1 MTRLVW
7 LRNDLRLEDN
17 PALAA
22 AAASGEPLA
31 ALYIATPA
39 TWQRHLLAPRKAD
52 LLRRRLQALRQELA
66 AVGIPLY
73 VRSCRWFSDTPAVI
87 GPLMAELGAT
97 TLHMNREWLLD
108 EQRRDSR
115 VERQLQA
122 AGLRVYSHHD
132 GLFLPPGSVCTASG
146 EMFKVYTPFRRAVL
160 RQLLSQGIPPLSAT
174 PKAQAMAVA
183 GDDAAAIDAAF
194 AAVPQQPSA
203 AFAASR
209 SALWQQLS
217 AFLDGPLADYAL
229 NRDRPA
235 LNATSQLSAAF
246 SIGAIGMAETL
257 NALLLRCPEVLESQQ
272 GGAFSWLN
280 ELIWREFYR
289 HLCALQPSLV
299 MEKAF
304 KPETEQL
311 AWRQADD
318 DFAAW
323 CSGQTGFPIIDA
335 AMQQLLATGWMHNR
349 LRMVVASFLSKHL
362 LIDWRRGAHFFMQ
375 QLVDGDFAA
384 NNGGWQ
390 WAASTGCDAAPY
402 FRIFNPITQ
411 SQRFDADGAFIRHWL
426 PQLNTLNDKQIHDP
440 HGVVSAQAEQLGYP
454 RPIVDLGQGRARAL
468 AAFSALSEVK

>member
-22 AAASGEPLA
+22 AAASGGPVA

-73 VRSCRWFSDTPAVI
+73 VRSCPWFSDTPAVV
-87 GPLMAELGAT
+87 GQLMAELGAT
-97 TLHMNREWLLD
+97 DLHFNREWLLD

-115 VERQLQA
+115 VERRLQA

-132 GLFLPPGSVCTASG
+132 GLLLPPGSVRTASG

-160 RQLLSQGIPPLSAT
+160 RQLLSQGITPLSAT
-174 PKAQAMAVA
+174 PKAQVMAVA

-194 AAVPQQPSA
+194 AAVPQQLST

-217 AFLDGPLADYAL
+217 DFLDGPLADYAL
-229 NRDRPA
+229 NRDQPA

-246 SIGAIGMAETL
+246 SIGAIGMTETL
-257 NALLLRCPEVLESQQ
+257 HALLLRFPEVLESQQ

-311 AWRQADD
+311 PWRQADD

-402 FRIFNPITQ
+402 FRIFNPISQ

-426 PQLNTLNDKQIHDP
+426 PQLNPLSAKAIHDP
-440 HGVVSAQAEQLGYP
+440 HGLAPALAVHLAYP

-468 AAFSALSEVK
+468 AAFSALK

>member
-22 AAASGEPLA
+22 AAASGEPVA
-31 ALYIATPA
+31 ALYITTPA

-52 LLRRRLQALRQELA
+52 LLRRRLQALRQEFA

-73 VRSCRWFSDTPAVI
+73 VRSCPWFSDTPAVV
-87 GPLMAELGAT
+87 GQLMAELGAT
-97 TLHMNREWLLD
+97 TLHFNREWLLD
-108 EQRRDSR
+108 EQRRDGR
-115 VERQLQA
+115 VERLLQA
-122 AGLRVYSHHD
+122 AGLRVCSHHD
-132 GLFLPPGSVCTASG
+132 GLLLVPGSVCTASG

-160 RQLLSQGIPPLSAT
+160 RQLLNQGIPPLSAT
-174 PKAQAMAVA
+174 PKVQAMAAA

-194 AAVPQQPSA
+194 VAVPQQPSPL
-203 AFAASR
+203 FAASR

-217 AFLDGPLADYAL
+217 DFLDGPLNGYAL
-229 NRDRPA
+229 HRDQPA

-257 NALLLRCPEVLESQQ
+257 NALLLRAPAALEVGD
-272 GGAFSWLN
+272 GGAASWLN

-289 HLCALQPSLV
+289 HLCALKPSLV

-304 KPETEQL
+304 KPETEHL
-311 AWRQADD
+311 PWRQADD

-335 AMQQLLATGWMHNR
+335 AMRQLLATGWMHNR
-349 LRMVVASFLSKHL
+349 LRMLVASFLSKHL
-362 LIDWRRGAHFFMQ
+362 LIDWRRGAHFFMRH
-375 QLVDGDFAA
+375 LVDGDFAA

-402 FRIFNPITQ
+402 FRIFNPVSQ
-411 SQRFDADGAFIRHWL
+411 SQRFDADGAFIRYWL
-426 PQLNTLNDKQIHDP
+426 PQLNSLNAKVIHDP
-440 HGVVSAQAEQLGYP
+440 HGLAPAAAAHLAYP

-468 AAFSALSEVK
+468 AAFSALK